1 MRSRNLKASSTPVW
15 GLIPATLAALS
26 LAGLDACS
34 SPQLPYTPPM
44 PTTEV
49 GELRGAP
56 YRIDVPPGWNRGLVM
71 YCHGYRGARVRF
83 DANAPDEMVQTFVP
97 LGYAVAQSGYSA
109 GGYAVREAVED
120 TEALRRHF
128 SSRFGRPKETWLTGT
143 SLGGSVTMMLME
155 TDPKTYDG
163 GLSMSAPLGPALDY
177 TKVIVFDPLVV
188 FEYLFPGHLP
198 SPAHVPADFMTT
210 WERTGALER
219 LLDSK
224 PEASATLR
232 GLTQVRSNKEQAMNL
247 DLFTYILGELHR
259 RWGGNAFDNRDTI
272 YTGSGDDVAV
282 NDGVQRYR
290 ADDRARAL
298 AVRDYTP
305 TGRLERPLLSL
316 QAVYD
321 PLIGRYPSDRYA
333 DIVQLAGRGQL
344 FAQQYAR
351 EDGHGKFAPEQIRSA
366 FGELRR
372 WRRSG
377 ERPPPGA
384 IPVETTA
391 SR

>member
-1 MRSRNLKASSTPVW
+1 MRPPCLKVSSTLAW
-15 GLIPATLAALS
+15 TLISTALATLL
-26 LAGLDACS
+26 LAGLPACS
-34 SPQLPYTPPM
+34 SPRLPGPPPI

-56 YRIDVPPGWNRGLVM
+56 YRIDIPPGWNGGLVM
-71 YCHGYRGARVRF
+71 YCHGYRGAPVRF
-83 DANAPDEMVQTFVP
+83 DAHAPDETVQAFGP
-97 LGYAVAQSGYSA
+97 LAYAVAQSGYSA
-109 GGYAVREAVED
+109 GGYAIREAVAD

-128 SSRFGRPKETWLTGT
+128 AARFGRPKETWLTGT

-155 TDPKTYDG
+155 TAPKTYDG

-177 TKVIVFDPLVV
+177 TKVIVFDPLVL
-188 FEYLFPGHLP
+188 FEHLFPGHLP
-198 SPAHVPADFMTT
+198 SPANVPTDFMTT
-210 WERTGALER
+210 WERTAALER

-232 GLTQVRSNKEQAMNL
+232 RFTQARSNKEQAMNL

-259 RWGGNAFDNRDTI
+259 RWGGNAFDNQDTI
-272 YTGSGDDVAV
+272 YTGTGDDVAV
-282 NDGVQRYR
+282 NDGVKRYR
-290 ADDRARAL
+290 ADDRARAM

-321 PLIGRYPSDRYA
+321 PMVGRYASDRYA
-333 DIVQLAGRGQL
+333 DIVQLAGRGHL
-344 FAQQYAR
+344 FAQQYVR
-351 EDGHGKFAPEQIRSA
+351 EDGHGRFTPEQIRSA

-372 WRRSG
+372 WRMSG

-384 IPVETTA
+384 VPVEATA